1 MRKFK
6 MKENNVC
13 YIFFSR
19 DEQETQG
26 SKCYFNL
33 LDNEILFEIR
43 NQNDELQG
51 FRIYAKKTDINKLK
65 QQLKQNKYFT
75 KEIDRNFEYL
85 CD

>member
-1 MRKFK
+1 MRMFK
-6 MKENNVC
+6 IKGNNVC
-13 YIFFSR
+13 YIFFSS

-43 NQNDELQG
+43 NQNDELLG
-51 FRIYAKKTDINKLK
+51 FRIYAKKADINKLI